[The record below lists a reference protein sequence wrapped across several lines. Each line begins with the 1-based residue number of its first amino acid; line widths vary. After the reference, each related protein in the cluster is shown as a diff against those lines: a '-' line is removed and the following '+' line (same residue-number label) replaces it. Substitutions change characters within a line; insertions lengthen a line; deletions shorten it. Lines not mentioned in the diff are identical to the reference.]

1 MSLFS
6 LTAFAVIFYPNE
18 YSHLRG
24 GGENLVEQVRL
35 EQITQHPKIE
45 VVFALD
51 ITGSMGGMIQAAKE
65 KIWSIATTL
74 ASAEPAPEISIG
86 LVAYRDQGDA
96 YLTKV
101 IDLSSDLDSVFAQL
115 MQFQAQGGGDT
126 PEAVNQAL
134 SDAISK
140 ISWSSGQQAYQVVFL
155 VGDAPAHSNEQNVVS
170 FGASLKQASKRG
182 ILVNT
187 IQCGDM
193 PATRQHWQQIAS
205 LGGGDYLKVHQN
217 GSAIASHTPFDEQLA
232 ALSKALDATRVFY
245 DSKEVRQK
253 FEEKTKLS
261 AALHERAS
269 AAALTKRA
277 EYNSTG
283 SGVKNLL
290 GESELLRDIAEGK
303 VDISRLSE
311 DLLPEPVATLSAA
324 EKEAF
329 VQEQLAKREQIQGE
343 IKTLAQQRRTYM
355 AAPVAELEMASVS
368 LDYQLFDTLKKQAA
382 KKGIDY
388 KEEDLSL

>member
-1 MSLFS
+1 M
-6 LTAFAVIFYPNE
+6 VIFYPNE

-51 ITGSMGGMIQAAKE
+51 TRGSMGGMIQAAKE

-86 LVAYRDQGDA
+86 LVAYRDQGDT

-217 GSAIASHTPFDEQLA
+217 GSAIASHTPFDEQLT

-329 VQEQLAKREQIQGE
+329 VQEQIAKREQIQGE